1 MTPGIRMP
9 SGDVGDQK
17 RVATPSY
24 AVEQGATH
32 LVIGRPIVQ
41 AADPVLAAAMMLDD
55 MNKAVK

>member
-1 MTPGIRMP
+1 MP

-41 AADPVLAAAMMLDD
+41 AEDPVSAASMMLDD
-55 MNKAVK
+55 MKKAVK